1 MLVVENGATN
11 FTCTLTCGCSGTQ
24 LTWQRGGSVLP
35 STVLYSGRKIVL
47 YLENVKKSDEGTYT
61 CVATNGI
68 LGMTVVD
75 VHLQVNATSSE

>member
-1 MLVVENGATN
+1 M
-11 FTCTLTCGCSGTQ
+11 
-24 LTWQRGGSVLP
+24 LP